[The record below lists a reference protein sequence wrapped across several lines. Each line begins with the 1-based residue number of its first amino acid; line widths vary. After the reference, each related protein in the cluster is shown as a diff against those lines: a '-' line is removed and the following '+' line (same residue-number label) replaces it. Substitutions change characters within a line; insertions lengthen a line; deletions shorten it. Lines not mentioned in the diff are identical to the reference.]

1 MEFKLKSLKNELNI
15 TKIANVH
22 FFEFKKNFFSK
33 EDKHPFCELVF
44 VSSGK
49 LNIESQD
56 YTGTLCKNQMILHRA
71 NTIHSLNCPPETTPV
86 VIIIGFV
93 CDTKKLNYFS
103 YNPVTLKEPEIQKLA
118 EVVKEGRNVFLP
130 PYNKPTYDMRK
141 KKKQL
146 FGSEQLLKLTLEYFL
161 ISLIRQYEIHLH
173 YEKPPLP
180 SEKLLLINEI
190 ISYLDVNFLEKI
202 TIDELAFLFKTNRA
216 TLCHEF
222 KKATNKTV
230 IQYIND
236 KKIMLAIQKI
246 KNSDATFTE
255 IADQLNFKSIHYF
268 TLFFKKQ
275 LGMTPKEYKRSLSK
289 NTL

>member
-1 MEFKLKSLKNELNI
+1 
-15 TKIANVH
+15 
-22 FFEFKKNFFSK
+22 
-33 EDKHPFCELVF
+33 
-44 VSSGK
+44 
-49 LNIESQD
+49 
-56 YTGTLCKNQMILHRA
+56 
-71 NTIHSLNCPPETTPV
+71 
-86 VIIIGFV
+86 
-93 CDTKKLNYFS
+93 
-103 YNPVTLKEPEIQKLA
+103 
-118 EVVKEGRNVFLP
+118 
-130 PYNKPTYDMRK
+130 MRK

-146 FGSEQLLKLTLEYFL
+146 FGSEQLLRLTLEYFL
-161 ISLIRQYEIHLH
+161 ISLIRQYEIHLQ
-173 YEKPPLP
+173 YENPPLP
-180 SEKLLLINEI
+180 SEKLLLINEV

-268 TLFFKKQ
+268 TIFFKKQ

>member
-1 MEFKLKSLKNELNI
+1 MEFKLKTLKTEIDIN
-15 TKIANVH
+15 KIANVH
-22 FFEFKKNFFSK
+22 FFEFKKNFFSVK
-33 EDKHPFCELVF
+33 DKHPFCELVF

-56 YTGTLCKNQMILHRA
+56 FTGSLFKNQMIIHRA
-71 NTIHSLNCPPETTPV
+71 DTVHSLNCSPQNAPI

-93 CDTKKLNYFS
+93 CDSKNLNYFS
-103 YNPVTLKEPEIQKLA
+103 YNPVTLNEVEIQKLA

-130 PYNKPTYDMRK
+130 PFNRPTYDMKK
-141 KKKQL
+141 KKKQP
-146 FGSEQLLKLTLEYFL
+146 FGAEQLLKISLEYFL
-161 ISLIRQYEIHLH
+161 LSLIQKYGKTLQNDAANNSYSLH
-173 YEKPPLP
+173 
-180 SEKLLLINEI
+180 SINEI
-190 ISYLDVNFLEKI
+190 ISYVDENYLEKI
-202 TIDELAFLFKTNRA
+202 TIDELAFLFKTNRT

-246 KNSDATFTE
+246 KNSDYTFTE

-275 LGMTPKEYKRSLSK
+275 LGMPPKEYKRSLSK